1 MKWLSSGLRVS
12 LSKVFLGLIMLAFVK
27 SGALLLLGG
36 LPILAPR
43 LLPQSSPSLALVE
56 PEQESITVA
65 LQAMQ
70 SAIAQA
76 SAQAAQAAE
85 SSKEEAAKKEN
96 TVAAEGTSYSD
107 QIQAL
112 KRRQQ
117 EVSRREQDLRALQAD
132 LEKKI
137 AELKKLEASVKK
149 MLEEADVTKDKKV
162 AHLVS
167 VYANMKPKQA
177 AQVLE
182 TLEDNL
188 AVKILAGMNG
198 RTAGKILSYVKP
210 ARAAGLSEK
219 LTRLQIP
226 FAD

>member
-36 LPILAPR
+36 LPILAPQ

-96 TVAAEGTSYSD
+96 TVA
-107 QIQAL
+107 
-112 KRRQQ
+112 
-117 EVSRREQDLRALQAD
+117 
-132 LEKKI
+132 
-137 AELKKLEASVKK
+137 
-149 MLEEADVTKDKKV
+149 V